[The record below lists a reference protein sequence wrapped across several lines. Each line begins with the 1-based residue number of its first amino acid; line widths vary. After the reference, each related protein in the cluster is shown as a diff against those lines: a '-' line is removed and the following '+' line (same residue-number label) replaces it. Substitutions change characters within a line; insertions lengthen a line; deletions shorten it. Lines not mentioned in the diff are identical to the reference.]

1 MQIKEIDG
9 SMLKAIVI
17 NGAVNLEKNKKIVD
31 DLNVFPVPDGD
42 TGTNMSLTIQ
52 YAADELKRASEKDL
66 SKIAQMASSG
76 ALMGA
81 RGNSGVILSQLFR
94 GFAKG
99 CENRKTLNTFGLANA
114 LKEASAMSYK
124 AVMRPIEGTILTVA
138 REMAEFAVENAS
150 KYKYMDE
157 MLLAV
162 IEQGKSALAN
172 TPEQLP
178 VLKEAGVVDSGGKG
192 LLCIIEGAYE
202 ILSGKSIP
210 METTDELPSTS
221 KMFEDHIMSAEDI
234 TFGYCTE
241 FIILSGIEE
250 SSIENTLKENLAS
263 IGDSVIVVGDEEK
276 IKVHVHTDQPDKAL
290 NWALEIGSVTRIKI
304 DNMREQVANNPSQK
318 IKGEEK
324 EYGFISVAAGD
335 GLEKLFKSLGV
346 DEVIEGGQTM
356 NPSTQDFLN
365 KIEHINAKHI
375 FILPNNSNIL
385 LAANQAKEISQVPI
399 TVISTKSI
407 PQGISALLAFNLE
420 GDVEENTSQMNEAIQ
435 EVKTGQVTYAV
446 RDTSFNSLEI
456 KKDDIIGILEKDI
469 TAVGQNVFEVTR
481 NLIENMID
489 EDTSLLSL
497 YYGAEIEEEDVN
509 NLIEELEEK
518 YSDIDIEGNYG
529 GQSLYYFILSVE

>member
-17 NGAVNLEKNKKIVD
+17 NGAANLEKNKKIVD

-52 YAADELKRASEKDL
+52 YAADELKRTSEKEL

-99 CENRKTLNTFGLANA
+99 CENRKALNTFGLANA
-114 LKEASAMSYK
+114 LKEASSMSYK

-150 KYKYMDE
+150 KYKYIDE

-192 LLCIIEGAYE
+192 LLFIVEGAYE
-202 ILSGKSIP
+202 IISGKSIP
-210 METTDELPSTS
+210 VEVTEEPPSVG
-221 KMFEDHIMSAEDI
+221 KMFEDHITSVEDI

-241 FIILSGIEE
+241 FIILSGLEE
-250 SSIENTLKENLAS
+250 SSLESTLKENLAS

-276 IKVHVHTDQPDKAL
+276 IKVHVHTDQPDQAL
-290 NWALEIGSVTRIKI
+290 NWALEIGPLTRVKI
-304 DNMREQVANNPSQK
+304 DNMREQVANNPTRK
-318 IKGEEK
+318 EKKEEK
-324 EYGFISVAAGD
+324 PYGFISVAAGD
-335 GLEKLFKSLGV
+335 GLEELFKNLGV

-365 KIEHINAKHI
+365 KIEQINAKHI
-375 FILPNNSNIL
+375 FILPNNSNIF
-385 LAANQAKEISQVPI
+385 LAANQAKEISEVPI
-399 TVISTKSI
+399 TVIPTKSI
-407 PQGISALLAFNLE
+407 PQGISALLSFNME
-420 GDVEENTSQMNEAIQ
+420 ADAEKNAAQMNEATE
-435 EVKTGQVTYAV
+435 EVKTGQITYAV
-446 RDTSFNSLEI
+446 RDTSYNSLEI
-456 KKDDIIGILEKDI
+456 KKDDIIGMLEKDI
-469 TAVGQNVFEVTR
+469 TVVGHNVFEVTR
-481 NLIENMID
+481 NLIEQMVD

-497 YYGAEIEEEDVN
+497 YYGQEIEEEEVN
-509 NLIEELEEK
+509 KLIEELKEK